1 MTTTCMLKVYSL
13 IRLSL
18 FWWAVY
24 FGGLSLF
31 WWVICILV
39 GCLYSGGLSWFCW
52 GVFILKTCLY
62 SAELSTEIDDYFF
75 DWLQIVRP
83 LFAQQTSKHFFYW
96 VIMSNLDNMTCHR
109 SFIAYCSW
117 CDKMVATILY
127 DYKLCPVFY
136 ACHMWAH
143 FLFIFIAMEWDHKI
157 DSLICVYVL
166 IVNNPTSM

>member
-1 MTTTCMLKVYSL
+1 MGC
-13 IRLSL
+13 I
-18 FWWAVY
+18 
-24 FGGLSLF
+24 F
-31 WWVICILV
+31 WWVIFILV
-39 GCLYSGGLSWFCW
+39 GHLYSGGLSIFWLVILILLGCLYFEDMSVFCW
-52 GVFILKTCLY
+52 TVDWNRWL
-62 SAELSTEIDDYFF
+62 FF
-75 DWLQIVRP
+75 DWLQIVCP

-96 VIMSNLDNMTCHR
+96 VILSTLGNMTCHR

-117 CDKMVATILY
+117 CDKMVATIVY
-127 DYKLCPVFY
+127 VDKLCPVFY